1 MIAVAGLESAL
12 GLITLV
18 AYSEAFYK
26 AGFAYG
32 FWGSI
37 TFPLALIISLTG
49 FFTYRFRETRAMSL
63 GEYLERR
70 YSRSFRIF
78 ASFLRTFSEMLAN
91 TIMPAIAARFFIY
104 LFGWP
109 STIELFGWKVPTFSL
124 VIVLTLFFALI
135 VIWAGGMISLV
146 VTDALQAIM
155 SYPIFLILTL
165 FILIHFSWFGQVV
178 PVLSNQVPG
187 ESFLNPYDVKEL
199 RDFNLFTVFMGVL
212 VMIMNIG
219 AWCGGGTDTA
229 AKTAHEGKMA
239 GVLGRWRNGFS
250 RTMMFRMRPASPM
263 VRRKV
268 PAQLMAAVS
277 ANKPMIFL
285 PGGPML
291 PGNYKGESLACGTDS
306 FKLWTK
312 HLAGEISA
320 EELKG
325 VEGCLYGSIGACP
338 IMGTANSMQCAT
350 ESLGLSLPGS
360 ASALAV
366 SAEKMRYAEETGRQI
381 MTLIERDIKP
391 KDIVSEAALRNCIT
405 VLMASGGSTNLII
418 HLTAI
423 ARRAGITLPL
433 SLFQEISDRTKLLVD
448 VKPSGKGTVGIE
460 FHQAGGVPALMKELE
475 SLLDGDVMTVTGKT
489 LKENLKNVQKP
500 WRPDVIASLEK
511 PLAPNGGIA
520 VLHGNLAPRGAVI
533 KRSAASILKFRGE
546 ARVFD
551 TLAEAEKYLLDPESD
566 MDENKAIILRG
577 YGPKGAPGMPEF
589 GNYMPIPPK
598 LYKRGIRDYVRITDS
613 RMSGGAFGT
622 VVLHVCPEACDG
634 GPLGAVRNG
643 DIVEMDVEKGIL
655 NVELSPEEIAERLRT
670 AKCEP
675 REQFERGFVRH
686 YMDNVL
692 QADEGC
698 DFAYLR

>member
-1 MIAVAGLESAL
+1 MRNSNSKTWLKPGTRQCLLRRALIKSMGYTDADLERPIVGIINTWAETNPGHYNFRQMADAVKRGVWAAG
-12 GLITLV
+12 G
-18 AYSEAFYK
+18 
-26 AGFAYG
+26 
-32 FWGSI
+32 
-37 TFPLALIISLTG
+37 FPLEVNTMSICEVFFDISSLI
-49 FFTYRFRETRAMSL
+49 YRNLLSMTTEELIARHPFDGVILL
-63 GEYLERR
+63 G
-70 YSRSFRIF
+70 SCDK
-78 ASFLRTFSEMLAN
+78 N
-91 TIMPAIAARFFIY
+91 
-104 LFGWP
+104 
-109 STIELFGWKVPTFSL
+109 
-124 VIVLTLFFALI
+124 
-135 VIWAGGMISLV
+135 
-146 VTDALQAIM
+146 
-155 SYPIFLILTL
+155 
-165 FILIHFSWFGQVV
+165 
-178 PVLSNQVPG
+178 
-187 ESFLNPYDVKEL
+187 
-199 RDFNLFTVFMGVL
+199 
-212 VMIMNIG
+212 
-219 AWCGGGTDTA
+219 
-229 AKTAHEGKMA
+229 
-239 GVLGRWRNGFS
+239 
-250 RTMMFRMRPASPM
+250 
-263 VRRKV
+263 V

>member
-1 MIAVAGLESAL
+1 MQNSNSKTWLKPGTRQCLLRRALIKSMGYTDADLERPIVGIINTWAETNPGHYNFRQMAEAVKRGVWAAG
-12 GLITLV
+12 G
-18 AYSEAFYK
+18 
-26 AGFAYG
+26 
-32 FWGSI
+32 
-37 TFPLALIISLTG
+37 FPLEVNTMSICEVFFDLSSLI
-49 FFTYRFRETRAMSL
+49 YRNLLSMTTEELIARHPFDGVILL
-63 GEYLERR
+63 G
-70 YSRSFRIF
+70 SCDK
-78 ASFLRTFSEMLAN
+78 N
-91 TIMPAIAARFFIY
+91 
-104 LFGWP
+104 
-109 STIELFGWKVPTFSL
+109 
-124 VIVLTLFFALI
+124 
-135 VIWAGGMISLV
+135 
-146 VTDALQAIM
+146 
-155 SYPIFLILTL
+155 
-165 FILIHFSWFGQVV
+165 
-178 PVLSNQVPG
+178 
-187 ESFLNPYDVKEL
+187 
-199 RDFNLFTVFMGVL
+199 
-212 VMIMNIG
+212 
-219 AWCGGGTDTA
+219 
-229 AKTAHEGKMA
+229 
-239 GVLGRWRNGFS
+239 
-250 RTMMFRMRPASPM
+250 
-263 VRRKV
+263 V

-312 HLAGEISA
+312 YLAGEISKD
-320 EELKG
+320 ELKG
-325 VEGCLYGSIGACP
+325 VEGCLYGSVGACP

-366 SAEKMRYAEETGRQI
+366 SAEKMRYAEESGRQI

-391 KDIVSEAALRNCIT
+391 KDIVTLDALKNCIT
-405 VLMASGGSTNLII
+405 VLMSSGGSTNLII

-475 SLLDGDVMTVTGKT
+475 PLLNGDVMTVTGHT

-500 WRPDVIASLEK
+500 YHPEVIASLDK
-511 PLAPNGGIA
+511 PLADNGGIA
-520 VLHGNLAPRGAVI
+520 VLYGNLAPRGAVI
-533 KRSAASILKFRGE
+533 KRSAASIMKFRGE

-566 MDENKAIILRG
+566 MDENKAIVLRG

-598 LYKRGIRDYVRITDS
+598 LYKREIKDYVRITDS

-622 VVLHVCPEACDG
+622 VVLHVCPEVCDG

-643 DIVEMDVEKGIL
+643 DIIEMDVEKGIL
-655 NVELSPEEIAERLRT
+655 NVELSPEEIAKRLNET
-670 AKCEP
+670 TFEP
-675 REQFERGFVRH
+675 KEKFERGFVRH
-686 YMDNVL
+686 YIDSVL

>member
-1 MIAVAGLESAL
+1 MRNSNSKTWLKPGTRQCLLRRALIKSMGYTDADLERPIVGIINTWAETNPGHYNFRQMADAVKRGVWAAG
-12 GLITLV
+12 G
-18 AYSEAFYK
+18 
-26 AGFAYG
+26 
-32 FWGSI
+32 
-37 TFPLALIISLTG
+37 FPLEVNTMSICEVFFDISSLI
-49 FFTYRFRETRAMSL
+49 YRNLLSMTTEELIARHPFDGVILL
-63 GEYLERR
+63 G
-70 YSRSFRIF
+70 SCDK
-78 ASFLRTFSEMLAN
+78 N
-91 TIMPAIAARFFIY
+91 
-104 LFGWP
+104 
-109 STIELFGWKVPTFSL
+109 
-124 VIVLTLFFALI
+124 
-135 VIWAGGMISLV
+135 
-146 VTDALQAIM
+146 
-155 SYPIFLILTL
+155 
-165 FILIHFSWFGQVV
+165 
-178 PVLSNQVPG
+178 
-187 ESFLNPYDVKEL
+187 
-199 RDFNLFTVFMGVL
+199 
-212 VMIMNIG
+212 
-219 AWCGGGTDTA
+219 
-229 AKTAHEGKMA
+229 
-239 GVLGRWRNGFS
+239 
-250 RTMMFRMRPASPM
+250 
-263 VRRKV
+263 V

-312 HLAGEISA
+312 HLAGEIST

-366 SAEKMRYAEETGRQI
+366 SAEKMRYAEESGRQI

-391 KDIVSEAALRNCIT
+391 KDILTEAALRNCIT

-475 SLLDGDVMTVTGKT
+475 TLLDGDVMTVTGKT
-489 LKENLKNVQKP
+489 LKENLKNVQKS

-546 ARVFD
+546 VRVFD

-598 LYKRGIRDYVRITDS
+598 LYRRGIRDYVRITDS

-634 GPLGAVRNG
+634 GPLGAVRDG
-643 DIVEMDVEKGIL
+643 DIVEMDVEKGIS